1 MSHTLTGAV
10 GGAKGIATPA
20 GGRQTGDA
28 ARYGVDG
35 TRVAVQWTD
44 CVTHAL
50 LAAFICTGSR
60 LQLTQKI
67 KNTYNRKLQ
76 YS

>member
-1 MSHTLTGAV
+1 MSHTLTGAI
-10 GGAKGIATPA
+10 GDAEGIAAPT

-28 ARYGVDG
+28 ARCGVDS

-50 LAAFICTGSR
+50 LAVFICTGSR
-60 LQLTQKI
+60 LQLSQKI
-67 KNTYNRKLQ
+67 KNTYNRRLQ